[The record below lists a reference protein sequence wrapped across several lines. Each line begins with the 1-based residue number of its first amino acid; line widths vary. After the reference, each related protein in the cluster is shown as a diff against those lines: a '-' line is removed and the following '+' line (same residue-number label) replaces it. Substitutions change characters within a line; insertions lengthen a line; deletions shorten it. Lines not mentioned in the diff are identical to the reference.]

1 MTFLRAV
8 SDEKGTTDAKAMI
21 NPTNT
26 TATASAAVRHGCFRD
41 RANLDGISIIGHFQ
55 GSREPDPSGR
65 SLRLRAEALGAKRL
79 LAKRTVEAGRAVPLS
94 LQHFAYH
101 ASRRELAPRLDGE
114 PLEHE
119 RFVD

>member
-26 TATASAAVRHGCFRD
+26 TATASAAVRHGCFRGL
-41 RANLDGISIIGHFQ
+41 ANLDGISIIGHFQ
-55 GSREPDPSGR
+55 VSREPDPSGR
-65 SLRLRAEALGAKRL
+65 SFQRLRAEALGAKRL

-101 ASRRELAPRLDGE
+101 ASRRELAPVLTANLWRTNGL
-114 PLEHE
+114 
-119 RFVD
+119 

>member
-41 RANLDGISIIGHFQ
+41 RASLDGISIIGHFQ
-55 GSREPDPSGR
+55 VSREPDPSAR
-65 SLRLRAEALGAKRL
+65 SSRAAGGGLRCESPSGQLN
-79 LAKRTVEAGRAVPLS
+79 S
-94 LQHFAYH
+94 
-101 ASRRELAPRLDGE
+101 
-114 PLEHE
+114 
-119 RFVD
+119 